1 MNKIILQL
9 WEESNMKEGFLSDGC
24 TLHIDS
30 IEKNKYISEIY
41 KGRDSSNVPSEY
53 DRIVGDEVIAFV
65 PDKIYDSVKKEGTL
79 KLSEPAFQ
87 NLLKFDEII
96 FNTIEI

>member
-1 MNKIILQL
+1 MNKCIFQY
-9 WEESNMKEGFLSDGC
+9 WEESERGMGVRPGGC
-24 TLHIDS
+24 S
-30 IEKNKYISEIY
+30 IHSSLEEHTSFINDIYITRTDEIP
-41 KGRDSSNVPSEY
+41 NEY

-65 PDKIYDSVKKEGTL
+65 PDKIYDLVEKEGTL